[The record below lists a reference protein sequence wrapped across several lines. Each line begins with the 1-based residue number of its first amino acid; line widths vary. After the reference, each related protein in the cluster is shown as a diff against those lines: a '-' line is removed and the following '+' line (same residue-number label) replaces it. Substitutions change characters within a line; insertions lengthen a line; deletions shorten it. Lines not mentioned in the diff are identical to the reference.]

1 LTSAAARAPEPL
13 RVVIAGGGV
22 AGVEALLALSALA
35 RGLVEVELLAPTDEF
50 VYRPM
55 LVAEPFGAADVL
67 RIELE
72 RVARD
77 TGARH
82 TKDALVSVDPGA
94 RTISTASGNTLG
106 YDALLIALGAN
117 PVEAVPGAL
126 MFSGE
131 EERRRF
137 AELLTTLG
145 RRGKKRLAFV
155 VPRAASWSIAAYE
168 LALLTAAERD
178 ARRLE
183 GLEITLVTHE
193 AAPLDLFGSA
203 TSQLVAARLEE
214 AGVSVRLSSLVDRF
228 EAGQLHLQANGSV
241 AADAAVALPGLEV
254 PALPGLPQRQH
265 GFVQTDT
272 AMHVEGLEAVWAA
285 GDATWFP
292 IKQGGLAAQQADVA
306 ARSIAARA
314 GAHVPIEAFQPVLR
328 AALITGGTP
337 EFFRT
342 SLAGGQAGIAT
353 VGHALWWP
361 PAKLAGKYLAPYISP
376 TLGEEHSEELVDVDP
391 SRDPDAGE
399 AEHVQAVDLVLAAAE
414 ADSRIGDYTGAIR
427 WLSLVEELNLVIPP
441 SYVAL
446 RHQWRLQLDP
456 GAAPDDAVKRI
467 DPRFESAAAAISD
480 LQRRLGWLRE
490 IEHRTGGEMS
500 AHLSHLDDGF
510 AELISLSRRAGIDLA
525 GHLETSRP
533 KPSAD

>member
-1 LTSAAARAPEPL
+1 LTGATARASEPL

-22 AGVEALLALSALA
+22 AGVEALLALSTLA

-82 TKDALVSVDPGA
+82 TKDALASVDPGA

-145 RRGKKRLAFV
+145 RRGTKRLAFV

-183 GLEITLVTHE
+183 GVEITLVTHE
-193 AAPLDLFGSA
+193 AAPLHLFGSA
-203 TSQLVAARLEE
+203 VSQLVAARLEE
-214 AGVSVRLSSLVDRF
+214 AGVSVRLSSVVDRF
-228 EAGQLHLQANGSV
+228 EEGQLHLQAEGSV
-241 AADAAVALPGLEV
+241 TADAAVALPALEV
-254 PALPGLPQRQH
+254 PPLPGLPQRRN

-272 AMHVEGLEAVWAA
+272 AMHVDGLEAVWAA

-328 AALITGGTP
+328 GVLVTGGAP
-337 EFFRT
+337 EFLRSSRT
-342 SLAGGQAGIAT
+342 APDADVAAAGRG
-353 VGHALWWP
+353 LWSP
-361 PAKLAGKYLAPYISP
+361 STKVAAKYLGPYVARA
-376 TLGEEHSEELVDVDP
+376 LGEDEQEFVDVDP
-391 SRDPDAGE
+391 SADPAADKA
-399 AEHVQAVDLVLAAAE
+399 AHQRAVSLVLAAAD
-414 ADSRIGDYTGAIR
+414 ADARIGDLEGAIR
-427 WLSLVEELNLVIPP
+427 WLSLVELHIHVIP
-441 SYVAL
+441 SEYVAR
-446 RHQWRLQLDP
+446 RHEWRRQLQPDVVP
-456 GAAPDDAVKRI
+456 DAAAERI
-467 DPRFESAAAAISD
+467 DPSFASAAAAISD
-480 LQRRLGWLRE
+480 LQRRVGWLRE
-490 IEHRTGGEMS
+490 IEHRTEGEMHE
-500 AHLSHLDDGF
+500 HLSRLDDGF

-525 GHLETSRP
+525 GHSETSRP
-533 KPSAD
+533 KPSTD

>member
-1 LTSAAARAPEPL
+1 MH
-13 RVVIAGGGV
+13 VVIAGGGV
-22 AGVEALLALSALA
+22 AGLEAVLALSTLA
-35 RGLVEVELLAPTDEF
+35 PGLVEVELLAPTDEF
-50 VYRPM
+50 VYRPL

-82 TKDALVSVDPGA
+82 IKDALVSVDPGA
-94 RTISTASGNTLG
+94 RTISTASGSTLG

-126 MFSGE
+126 TFSGE

-145 RRGKKRLAFV
+145 RRGTKRLAFV

-183 GLEITLVTHE
+183 GVEITLVTHE
-193 AAPLDLFGSA
+193 AAPLDLFGA
-203 TSQLVAARLEE
+203 PASQLVAARLEE
-214 AGVSVRLSSLVDRF
+214 AGISVRLSSLVDRF
-228 EAGQLHLQANGSV
+228 EEGQLHLQAEGSV
-241 AADAAVALPGLEV
+241 TVDAAVALPALEV
-254 PALPGLPQRQH
+254 PPLPGLPQRQN
-265 GFVQTDT
+265 GFVHTDS
-272 AMHVEGLEAVWAA
+272 AMHVDGLEAVWAA

-306 ARSIAARA
+306 ARSIAAHA
-314 GAHVPIEAFQPVLR
+314 GAHVPIEPFQPVLR

-342 SLAGGQAGIAT
+342 PLAGGRAGIAG

-361 PAKLAGKYLAPYISP
+361 P
-376 TLGEEHSEELVDVDP
+376 
-391 SRDPDAGE
+391 GE
-399 AEHVQAVDLVLAAAE
+399 AG
-414 ADSRIGDYTGAIR
+414 R
-427 WLSLVEELNLVIPP
+427 
-441 SYVAL
+441 
-446 RHQWRLQLDP
+446 
-456 GAAPDDAVKRI
+456 
-467 DPRFESAAAAISD
+467 
-480 LQRRLGWLRE
+480 
-490 IEHRTGGEMS
+490 
-500 AHLSHLDDGF
+500 
-510 AELISLSRRAGIDLA
+510 
-525 GHLETSRP
+525 
-533 KPSAD
+533 